1 MNEANNKNELLIRDC
16 GVMKYD
22 KVLELQKQLVD
33 QRIKGQI
40 ANTVIML
47 EHLPVITLGAR
58 ESENC
63 LLEDEKKLIE
73 QGIDVVSVRRGGGTT
88 AHNPGQVIIYPI
100 LDIRSIGLG
109 VNEYIRKLESVGIE
123 LLAQLGIESDR
134 KKGFP
139 GLWIGEKKI
148 GSIGVKI
155 KKGVSFH
162 GMAINV
168 CNDLGIFENIVPCG
182 LKGVTITNVFKE
194 TGKEVSIGE
203 VKEKLS
209 ELCKKYFSKGA
220 CE

>member
-1 MNEANNKNELLIRDC
+1 VNEVDNKNELLIRDC

-22 KVLELQKQLVD
+22 KALELQKQLVS

-40 ANTVIML
+40 ANTIIIL

-73 QGIDVVSVRRGGGTT
+73 QGIDIVSVRRGGGTT

-100 LDIRSIGLG
+100 LNIRSIGLG
-109 VNEYIRKLESVGIE
+109 VTEYIRKLESIGIE
-123 LLAQLGIESDR
+123 LLAQLGVKSDR

-139 GLWIGEKKI
+139 GLWIDEKKI

-162 GMAINV
+162 GMAINI
-168 CNDLGIFENIVPCG
+168 CNDLSIFQNIVPCG
-182 LKGVTITNVFKE
+182 LKGVVITNVLKE
-194 TGKEVSIGE
+194 TEKEVSISQ
-203 VKEKLS
+203 VKEKLA
-209 ELCKKYFSKGA
+209 ELCKKYFSEGA
-220 CE
+220 CK

>member
-1 MNEANNKNELLIRDC
+1 MNEANDKNELLIRDC

-22 KVLELQKQLVD
+22 KALELQKQLVD
-33 QRIKGQI
+33 RRIKGQI
-40 ANTVIML
+40 ENTVIML

-63 LLEDEKKLIE
+63 LLEDEKKIIE

-109 VNEYIRKLESVGIE
+109 VNEYIRKLESIGIE
-123 LLAQLGIESDR
+123 LLNQLGIESDR

-139 GLWIGEKKI
+139 GLWIGERKI

-162 GMAINV
+162 GMAINI
-168 CNDLGIFENIVPCG
+168 CNDLSIFKSIVPCG
-182 LKGVTITNVFKE
+182 LKEVIITNVLKE
-194 TGKEVSIGE
+194 TDKNISTSQ
-203 VKEKLS
+203 VKEKLA
-209 ELCKKYFSKGA
+209 ELCKKYFSTGVCK
-220 CE
+220 

>member
-1 MNEANNKNELLIRDC
+1 VNEANNQNELLIRDC

-22 KVLELQKQLVD
+22 KALELQKQMVE
-33 QRIKGQI
+33 QRIKNQI

-58 ESENC
+58 ESENR
-63 LLEDEKKLIE
+63 LLKDEKKLIE

-109 VNEYIRKLESVGIE
+109 VTEYIRKLESIGIE

-162 GMAINV
+162 GMAINI
-168 CNDLGIFENIVPCG
+168 CNDLSIFQNIVPCG
-182 LKGVTITNVFKE
+182 LKGVIITNVLKE
-194 TGKEVSIGE
+194 TGKKVSTSE
-203 VKEKLS
+203 VKEKLA
-209 ELCKKYFSKGA
+209 ELCKKSFSKGA